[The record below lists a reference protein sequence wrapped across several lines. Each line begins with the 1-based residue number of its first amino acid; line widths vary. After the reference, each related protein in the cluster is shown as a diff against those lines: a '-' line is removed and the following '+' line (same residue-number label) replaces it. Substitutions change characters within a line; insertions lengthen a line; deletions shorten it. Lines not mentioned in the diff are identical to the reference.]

1 MNKCVFGQ
9 DYLYCQLKC
18 KSLGRSFHNLGAA
31 SIKDLSPIVFFPL
44 TGGTLRILLLLVCN
58 EYVEDLMLTRSDRYS
73 GAKPFIALNVI
84 NSTGMSINTPS
95 NRQPM

>member
-31 SIKDLSPIVFFPL
+31 SIKDLSLIAFFRL
-44 TGGTLRILLLLVCN
+44 TGGSALRILLLLVCN
-58 EYVEDLMLTRSDRYS
+58 EYVEDLILTRSDRYS

-84 NSTGMSINTPS
+84 NSMSINTPS